1 MSKGVPTE
9 IFEDP
14 GDLIG
19 SDESTT
25 VDEAA
30 GFSLKFCEILFET
43 ELTYCNH
50 GIRNEV
56 VSSRA
61 QLATI
66 SSVNDFGWKFQI
78 WTTVYKLHMYIRLK
92 PFFVFLEIKMA
103 WQWSGLFLY

>member
-1 MSKGVPTE
+1 MLLKNNLKFQMSKGVPTE

-19 SDESTT
+19 ADESTT
-25 VDEAA
+25 VDEAV

-66 SSVNDFGWKFQI
+66 SSVNDFG
-78 WTTVYKLHMYIRLK
+78 
-92 PFFVFLEIKMA
+92 
-103 WQWSGLFLY
+103 